1 MPALMRTGFLFIVI
15 ELLCGFA
22 IGAILASTLITIF
35 DPLIIFVIILA
46 TIVAI
51 LDFADFMPAFSIAY
65 FAGYIGEFLYPIARI
80 FGDLK
85 IPVLVLALLGIG
97 VVVALKA
104 RRKKDA
110 HTL

>member
-1 MPALMRTGFLFIVI
+1 MPALTRALFIVI
-15 ELLCGFA
+15 ELVCGFA
-22 IGAILASTLITIF
+22 IGAILASTLITVF

-65 FAGYIGEFLYPIARI
+65 FAGYIGEFLYPFART

-85 IPVLVLALLGIG
+85 IPALVITLIGMGI
-97 VVVALKA
+97 VVALKA
-104 RRKKDA
+104 RRKKE
-110 HTL
+110 TPSL

>member
-1 MPALMRTGFLFIVI
+1 MPALTRALFIVI
-15 ELLCGFA
+15 ELLCGLA
-22 IGAILASTLITIF
+22 IGAILASTLITVF

-51 LDFADFMPAFSIAY
+51 LDFADFMPAFSLGY
-65 FAGYIGEFLYPIARI
+65 FAGYIGEFLYPHPTL

-85 IPVLVLALLGIG
+85 FPALFLALVGIG

-104 RRKKDA
+104 KRRKESRS
-110 HTL
+110 L

>member
-1 MPALMRTGFLFIVI
+1 
-15 ELLCGFA
+15 
-22 IGAILASTLITIF
+22 
-35 DPLIIFVIILA
+35 LIIFIIIMA

-65 FAGYIGEFLYPIARI
+65 FAGYIGEFLYPVART

-85 IPVLVLALLGIG
+85 IPALVLALIGMG

-104 RRKKDA
+104 RRRKESPP
-110 HTL
+110 L

>member
-1 MPALMRTGFLFIVI
+1 MPALTRTGLLFIII

-22 IGAILASTLITIF
+22 IGAILASTLLTVF

-51 LDFADFMPAFSIAY
+51 LDFADFMPAFSLAY
-65 FAGYIGEFLYPIARI
+65 FAGYIGEFLYPLAGV
-80 FGDLK
+80 FGDFK
-85 IPVLVLALLGIG
+85 IPALILALIGIG
-97 VVVALKA
+97 IVVALKA
-104 RRKKDA
+104 KRRKDT

>member
-1 MPALMRTGFLFIVI
+1 MPALTRTGLLFIII

-22 IGAILASTLITIF
+22 IGAILASTLLTVF

-51 LDFADFMPAFSIAY
+51 LDFADFMPAFSLAY
-65 FAGYIGEFLYPIARI
+65 FAGYIGEFLHPFARA

-85 IPVLVLALLGIG
+85 IPVLVLALVGIG

-104 RRKKDA
+104 RHRKD
-110 HTL
+110 TRIL